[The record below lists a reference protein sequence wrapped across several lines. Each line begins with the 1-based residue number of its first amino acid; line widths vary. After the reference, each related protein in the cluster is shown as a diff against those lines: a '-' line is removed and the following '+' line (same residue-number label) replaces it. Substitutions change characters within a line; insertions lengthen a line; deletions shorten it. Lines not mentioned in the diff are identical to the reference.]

1 MLNVD
6 LVSAAEKCTM
16 TILGITISVQ
26 DLISLQ
32 CVVFSSL
39 TLTAP
44 PTSCCL
50 CCGPRLVVNCC
61 NICHLMYFQFAVAE
75 LSDKT
80 PKPPQ
85 KLMPKAYECG
95 PAEESL

>member
-6 LVSAAEKCTM
+6 LVSAAERCAM
-16 TILGITISVQ
+16 TIFGITISIR

-39 TLTAP
+39 TMTAP
-44 PTSCCL
+44 PTPCCL
-50 CCGPRLVVNCC
+50 HCGPRLVVNCC
-61 NICHLMYFQFAVAE
+61 DICHLTYFQFAVAE
-75 LSDKT
+75 LSDKAL
-80 PKPPQ
+80 KPPR